1 MFRSAGSGYALSKF
15 TGLWEMPGMSTFW
28 ADLEEAME
36 MLEPAAATKLERK

>member
-1 MFRSAGSGYALSKF
+1 MFRSAEPESTLSKF
-15 TGLWEMPGMSTFW
+15 ARLWQMPGMSTFR

>member
-1 MFRSAGSGYALSKF
+1 MS
-15 TGLWEMPGMSTFW
+15 GMSTLT